1 MVYGGVSLIWFGY
14 IFILEDVVDVVDVVD
29 VGSQYI
35 IYCKNELKEKVL

>member
-29 VGSQYI
+29 VEIRLVGMSI
-35 IYCKNELKEKVL
+35 RGTNRRIS